1 MIEKLNLI
9 WTYVDVLFKL
19 AMPDEKSANE
29 VLILEGQKTLIEASL
44 YTKISSGVGL
54 IFYIMVLTWWTLVAM
69 LTLIALMTLEHI
81 KNMITN
87 SW

>member
-9 WTYVDVLFKL
+9 WTYVDVLWKL
-19 AMPDEKSANE
+19 AIPDEKSADE

-44 YTKISSGVGL
+44 YTKINSGLGIV
-54 IFYIMVLTWWTLVAM
+54 FFVMVLVWWSLVAM
-69 LTLIALMTLEHI
+69 LVGIALMTLEHI